1 MCVDIVV
8 NVELVTSGVLDDNG
22 GSHCVDEVISITYER
37 FLIDFVNV
45 GRMENH

>member
-8 NVELVTSGVLDDNG
+8 NVELVTGGVLDDNG
-22 GSHCVDEVISITYER
+22 SSHCVDEVISITYKK
-37 FLIDFVNV
+37 FSIIFVNV